1 MKLTRFLDWA
11 SRLGAFSSSRIITVA
26 FVLCTLMTACGSSR
40 RTGTVAGAAIEEG
53 QIVTVVKLDNGT
65 EVKAIPMTESG
76 MVQLVGGQ
84 KVEVEPGKGSKL
96 WKVVRILEA
105 NK

>member
-1 MKLTRFLDWA
+1 M
-11 SRLGAFSSSRIITVA
+11 RLRVGALNSPRIIPAA
-26 FVLCTLMTACGSSR
+26 FMLCALITACGSSR

-65 EVKAIPMTESG
+65 EVKAIPMTESR

>member
-1 MKLTRFLDWA
+1 M
-11 SRLGAFSSSRIITVA
+11 S
-26 FVLCTLMTACGSSR
+26 
-40 RTGTVAGAAIEEG
+40 
-53 QIVTVVKLDNGT
+53 
-65 EVKAIPMTESG
+65 ESG